1 MLFHS
6 WYDSVIAR
14 KMLPMQSLLLVR
26 RDGNQESNP
35 DYMVGV
41 VGQPSQDGQCTPP
54 SSKWYGPCV
63 IVLQEKGLLLI
74 WADSGSWSL
83 QLCQCCNEYS
93 RVSYDTLEYTYKY
106 VIFLRESTCNSPQ
119 TLEIV

>member
-41 VGQPSQDGQCTPP
+41 VGQSSQDGQCTPW

-74 WADSGSWSL
+74 WVDSGSSSL

-93 RVSYDTLEYTYKY
+93 RVS
-106 VIFLRESTCNSPQ
+106 
-119 TLEIV
+119 